1 MPTTADVG
9 CLRRLLSDLCDLW
22 IARRGLEKPID
33 VNGPHALSKCD
44 MLFWREPLV
53 PEEYH
58 AVRVEGLT
66 DVSDSISVQP
76 IRQINAQ
83 QLCTKRTGSR
93 PNFSSSVPHSSTS
106 YEQTIF
112 PLGRGVSSLGP
123 FRCSG
128 PFSTASTI
136 QLFCSAVTFPRH
148 WAIAGSDIDTSS
160 AVAIASRPAL
170 IGLSTNTMKSPR
182 EMSSAR
188 RKNSSIIGPRM
199 KPSSIGAGSQPILA
213 NR

>member
-22 IARRGLEKPID
+22 IARRRLEKPID
-33 VNGPHALSKCD
+33 VNGPHALSKGD

-53 PEEYH
+53 AEEYH

-83 QLCTKRTGSR
+83 QLCTKRTRSR

-106 YEQTIF
+106 YEQTHF
-112 PLGRGVSSLGP
+112 PSGQRASSLGP
-123 FRCSG
+123 FRCPIHSQ
-128 PFSTASTI
+128 PQARFS
-136 QLFCSAVTFPRH
+136 CSARQSPFR
-148 WAIAGSDIDTSS
+148 AIGRSPAATWTRAAPSRSQAG
-160 AVAIASRPAL
+160 
-170 IGLSTNTMKSPR
+170 
-182 EMSSAR
+182 R
-188 RKNSSIIGPRM
+188 R
-199 KPSSIGAGSQPILA
+199 
-213 NR
+213 